1 MPTVSRDRM
10 IKKTMYEKDRFD
22 VRILTEIKTV
32 HLFYVQKD
40 LPLQE
45 EEDMTGT
52 TRKNYRMTDEC
63 LQVIKETQ
71 ERRQFATQTQALHHI
86 ITEYR
91 CMIEKD
97 AGKREE
103 DDVARKIAAAVKAE
117 LTPLLRQIRSSG
129 SETEHY
135 AYLMLDAINTMLY
148 DANAAFL
155 IPAFGEMQHK
165 VLEESEENYRERLAH
180 RKQNSDNRKWRR

>member
-63 LQVIKETQ
+63 LQVIK
-71 ERRQFATQTQALHHI
+71 
-86 ITEYR
+86 
-91 CMIEKD
+91 
-97 AGKREE
+97 
-103 DDVARKIAAAVKAE
+103 
-117 LTPLLRQIRSSG
+117 
-129 SETEHY
+129 
-135 AYLMLDAINTMLY
+135 
-148 DANAAFL
+148 
-155 IPAFGEMQHK
+155 
-165 VLEESEENYRERLAH
+165 
-180 RKQNSDNRKWRR
+180 